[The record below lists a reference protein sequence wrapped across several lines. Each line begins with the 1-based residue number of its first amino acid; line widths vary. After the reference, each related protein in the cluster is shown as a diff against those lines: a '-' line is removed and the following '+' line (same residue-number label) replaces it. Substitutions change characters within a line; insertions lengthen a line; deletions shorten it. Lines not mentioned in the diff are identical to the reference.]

1 MCFGNKAAKR
11 QAKAMEAQA
20 KQQAVNDQYAIQAST
35 QARESSLRME
45 QASKAAAELLAQPV
59 DKAEVS
65 LAEETPAAEIDPNT
79 GRRRTTR
86 SSFQINRTS
95 GINL

>member
-1 MCFGNKAAKR
+1 MCFGNNTARR
-11 QAKAMEAQA
+11 QAKALEAQA
-20 KQQAVNDQYAIQAST
+20 KSQAQNDAYSALAAAQAKTSAIA
-35 QARESSLRME
+35 MD
-45 QASKAAAELLAQPV
+45 KAAKTAAELLAQPV
-59 DKAEVS
+59 EKAKVTLSED
-65 LAEETPAAEIDPNT
+65 TPVAEIDPTT